1 MSALR
6 RGLPKTARVLDLRR
20 RHVERAAVAGM
31 LLCVVV
37 CLCGCGTVPEPRYYT
52 LDRIA
57 SGGTSD
63 APTEVSHGSTDTLV
77 LKVERLAV
85 PDPYADRRI
94 VFRPTGKEVGFWDF
108 HMWAQPL
115 DRMVTARVAGDLEKT
130 GVFGKIDSFPY
141 TWEKP
146 DLVLR
151 GVILAFEEIDRDDG
165 WYGRVKL
172 FLEMADSATGDVIWS
187 GKLDV
192 EKKADRKAPVAVVE
206 ALSLALDEAVARAV
220 SGMKT
225 VL

>member
-6 RGLPKTARVLDLRR
+6 RSLLGTAKALALPGGYFESAVL
-20 RHVERAAVAGM
+20 AGV
-31 LLCVVV
+31 LGGFVLC
-37 CLCGCGTVPEPRYYT
+37 LMGCGTVPEPRYYT

-57 SGGTSD
+57 SLD
-63 APTEVSHGSTDTLV
+63 ALEAPTGARNSPTDTLV

-94 VFRPTGKEVGFWDF
+94 VFRPTGKEVDFWDF
-108 HMWAQPL
+108 HLWAQPL
-115 DRMVTARVAGDLEKT
+115 DRMITAKVAGELEKA

-151 GVILAFEEIDRDDG
+151 GVVLAFEEIDRDDG

-172 FLEMADSATGDVIWS
+172 FLEMSDSSTGDVLWS
-187 GKLDV
+187 DKLDV

-206 ALSLALDEAVARAV
+206 ALSQALDEAVGRAI
-220 SGMKT
+220 SGMQEA
-225 VL
+225 L